1 MTQPMTQTMTEPV
14 KVAIA
19 VAQFNATVTEQLLA
33 GCQHALVEGG
43 VAAEDIDVVHVPGAW
58 ELPLACRWLADAD
71 AHQAIIAL
79 GAVVRGETPHFD
91 FISAECARGL
101 GEVAL
106 SSRIPVLFGV
116 LTPNTPEQ
124 AYARSDPERGNK
136 GGEVGRAAVQMMQVR
151 HQLTTRNGHGS

>member
-1 MTQPMTQTMTEPV
+1 MTESV

-19 VAQFNATVTEQLLA
+19 VAQFNATVTDQLLA
-33 GCQHALVEGG
+33 GCQRALLAGG
-43 VAAEDIDVVHVPGAW
+43 VAAEHIDVFHVPGAW
-58 ELPLACRWLADAD
+58 ELPLACCWLADAN
-71 AHQAIIAL
+71 AYQAIIAL

-106 SSRIPVLFGV
+106 KSRIPVLFGV

-136 GGEVGRAAVQMMQVR
+136 GGEVGRAAVQMMQLQ
-151 HQLTTRNGHGS
+151 HQLVNPTRPSKHSGNGS

>member
-1 MTQPMTQTMTEPV
+1 MTESE

-19 VAQFNATVTEQLLA
+19 VAQFNATVTEQLLS
-33 GCQHALVEGG
+33 GCRQALLDGG
-43 VAAEDIDVVHVPGAW
+43 VAAEHIKVVHVPGAW
-58 ELPLACRWLADAD
+58 ELPLTCRWLADSD
-71 AHQAIIAL
+71 SYDAIIAL

-106 SSRIPVLFGV
+106 HSRVPVLFGV

-124 AYARSDPERGNK
+124 AYARSDPARGNK
-136 GGEVGRAAVQMMQVR
+136 GGEVGQAAVQMIALR
-151 HQLTTRNGHGS
+151 RQLVP